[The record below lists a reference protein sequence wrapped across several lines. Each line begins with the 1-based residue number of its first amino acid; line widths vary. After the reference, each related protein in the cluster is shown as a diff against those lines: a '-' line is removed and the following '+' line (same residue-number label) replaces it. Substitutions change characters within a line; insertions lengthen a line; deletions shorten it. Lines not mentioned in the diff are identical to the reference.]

1 MGISFYKSKPEW
13 AIIFLNFTFLHRLR
27 KPVITNI
34 YI

>member
-1 MGISFYKSKPEW
+1 MGISFYKPKQEW
-13 AIIFLNFTFLHRLR
+13 VIIFLNFTFLQRLR